1 MNVQNITISA
11 RLKLGFGAVVALLL
25 VLVAS
30 AVLQMKSL
38 RTASLDLSDNW
49 LPSVQYANA
58 MNTNTSDFRLTE
70 FQHVL
75 NTDDKAMA
83 QIEAALVAV
92 SADFNKNR
100 DAYVPLISSPEEKAL
115 WDRFSADWKRYL
127 DIHTR
132 LIELSRQNKNEEA
145 KALLEG
151 ESAKLFDQS
160 SEALLKIVNLN
171 AKGGMSPARVPARL
185 TRVPFGSWVA

>member
-11 RLKLGFGAVVALLL
+11 RLKLGFGAMVALLL

-30 AVLQMKSL
+30 AAMQMKNL

-58 MNTNTSDFRLTE
+58 MNTNTSDFRLIE

-83 QIEAALVAV
+83 QIEVALVAV

-171 AKGGMSPARVPARL
+171 AKGGA
-185 TRVPFGSWVA
+185 